1 MITLTKNLIYQRFL
15 LTLSKSIHLLVVLC
29 LTSLTASAHH
39 SRSEYSGNPISE
51 IEGTVIS
58 ISWRN
63 PHVMITVKSLE
74 AAGSETLWELEG
86 SDAGTF
92 KRRGLDE
99 SQINVGDDI
108 KAAGRISS
116 RRGTWIAMSNILLP
130 NGVEMVFGQ
139 GEPRWADEYVG
150 GKLFRQPV
158 NQSEKDAVEGIFRLW
173 IRSVGTTYGVQ
184 DEPPLT
190 PEARAAYESYDQL
203 IDDPVLDCTLP
214 GMPRVMTVVGYRPI
228 EFEQDG
234 DDILLH
240 SENFNLTRS
249 IHMNSEA
256 DVSAI
261 EATPLGYST
270 GEWDGN
276 TLVVTTTR
284 VSWPFFD
291 LPPLIAIPQS
301 EETKIV
307 ERFELD
313 DVNDTLT
320 YGFWAYDPANFTAPI
335 EKSGYMV
342 WGYQPGQE
350 RETDGC
356 VDYVDIPAI

>member
-1 MITLTKNLIYQRFL
+1 MELPKQAFYQHFSFDASRRVQLLIIL
-15 LTLSKSIHLLVVLC
+15 L
-29 LTSLTASAHH
+29 LTSLSVSAHH
-39 SRSEYSGNPISE
+39 SRSEYSGNPTSE
-51 IEGTVIS
+51 IEGAVVN

-63 PHVMITVKSLE
+63 PHVMITVKSVE
-74 AAGSETLWELEG
+74 ADGSETLWELEG

-92 KRRGLDE
+92 KRRGLEE
-99 SQINVGDDI
+99 SQIKVGDNI

-130 NGVEMVFGQ
+130 NGIEMVFGQ
-139 GEPRWADEYVG
+139 GEPRWAEEYVG
-150 GKLFRQPV
+150 GKLFREPV
-158 NQSEKDAVEGIFRLW
+158 NQNDKDAVEGIFRLW

-240 SENFNLTRS
+240 SENFNLTRH
-249 IHMNSEA
+249 IHMNDET
-256 DVSAI
+256 DVSSM

-270 GEWDGN
+270 GVWDGDA
-276 TLVVTTTR
+276 LVVTTTR

-307 ERFELD
+307 ERFVLD
-313 DVNDTLT
+313 DINDTLT
-320 YGFWAYDPANFTAPI
+320 YDFWAHDPVNFTAPI
-335 EKSGYMV
+335 EKPGYMV

-356 VDYVDIPAI
+356 VDYVDVPAI